1 MERIRG
7 RPADYAISNGLRNLK
22 NNLRQGSRFAGTFH
36 VRPMASPSSTNATAV
51 LSVND
56 LEVRYGVHTVLDHA
70 TLAVN
75 EGDRIGLVGRNG
87 TGKSTFLRIA
97 AGVAEPDAGRVVRRR
112 ELVTGYLP
120 QDFQLDDARTVESN
134 ILDGARAVLDLID
147 AYENEPSD
155 SNRSG
160 ELLDHINH
168 LDGWDVEH
176 RVRALIDHL
185 DCPAADRLAG
195 QLSGGE
201 KRRVALARALLARPD
216 LLILDEPTNHL
227 DTFSI
232 EWLEGFLKNYPGTC
246 LFVTHDRYF
255 LDRVANRI
263 VELAGGTFLSHQGNY
278 TAFLEHKTARLANAE
293 SAEAARQKF
302 LKRELEWVRRGPPAR
317 TTKSRDRIDRY
328 HSLANQ
334 AGPEQELDVDL
345 IIPPAPK
352 LANRVIELKKVGMTL
367 PDGRT
372 LFAGLNLNLEPGQ
385 RLGIVGRN
393 GMGKTTLLRVMLGM
407 QPPTSGEAM
416 LGTRT
421 QVNYVDQ
428 GRILLNDDKTVWD
441 EVGEG
446 SEWVKLGEEQVSIR
460 GYLSRFLFTGDQVN
474 SKIGLLSGGE
484 RSRVILAK
492 ILKRGGNVIVL
503 DEPTNDLDLATLR
516 VLEEALL
523 GFGGVVVAVSHDRY
537 FLNRVCTSILA
548 FEGNGHLYYDVGNYD
563 DYTAKRAAHAA
574 EAARWET
581 EAKRKS
587 STSSPAKPVATGR
600 KLSFKETKEL
610 ETIEADILT
619 AEKNV
624 ARLETMFAAPDFY
637 EKHGDRWKE
646 LQAELDAAKKGV
658 ARLYARWEELEAVRA
673 ASA

>member
-1 MERIRG
+1 M
-7 RPADYAISNGLRNLK
+7 P
-22 NNLRQGSRFAGTFH
+22 
-36 VRPMASPSSTNATAV
+36 SPSQTNATAV
-51 LSVND
+51 LSVNE
-56 LEVRYGVHTVLDHA
+56 LEVRYGVHTVLDKA

-97 AGVAEPDAGRVVRRR
+97 AGVAEADAGQVVRRR

-120 QDFQLDDARTVESN
+120 QDFQLDDARTVEDN

-147 AYENEPSD
+147 AYENEPPD
-155 SNRSG
+155 SARSG

-168 LDGWDVEH
+168 LDGWDVGH
-176 RVRALIDHL
+176 RTKALIDHL
-185 DCPAADRLAG
+185 DAPAADRLAG

-263 VELAGGTFLSHQGNY
+263 VELAGGNFLSHQGNY

-302 LKRELEWVRRGPPAR
+302 LKRELEWVRRGPQAR
-317 TTKSRDRIDRY
+317 RTKSVDRIERY
-328 HSLANQ
+328 HALAAQ

-352 LANRVIELKKVGMTL
+352 LANRVIELKAVGMTL

-372 LFAGLNLNLEPGQ
+372 LFADLNLNLEPGQ

-393 GMGKTTLLRVMLGM
+393 GMGKTTLLRVMLNM
-407 QPPTSGEAM
+407 QAPTQGEAL

-446 SEWVKLGEEQVSIR
+446 SEWVKLGEEQISIR
-460 GYLSRFLFTGDQVN
+460 GYLSRFLFSGDQVN

-548 FEGNGHLYYDVGNYD
+548 FEGHGHLYYDVGNYD

-574 EAARWET
+574 EAARWEA
-581 EAKRKS
+581 EAAVNRKS
-587 STSSPAKPVATGR
+587 APPAAPVAKGR
-600 KLSFKETKEL
+600 KLSFKEAKEL
-610 ETIEADILT
+610 ETIEATILT
-619 AEKNV
+619 AEENV
-624 ARLETMFAAPDFY
+624 ARMETEFAAPDFY
-637 EKHGDRWKE
+637 QKHGDRWKE
-646 LQAELDAAKKGV
+646 LQAKLDASKKEV

-673 ASA
+673 AAA

>member
-1 MERIRG
+1 M
-7 RPADYAISNGLRNLK
+7 
-22 NNLRQGSRFAGTFH
+22 
-36 VRPMASPSSTNATAV
+36 SSAV
-51 LSVND
+51 LSVTD
-56 LEVRYGVHTVLDHA
+56 LEVRYGVHTILDRA
-70 TLAVN
+70 TLAIN

-97 AGVAEPDAGRVVRRR
+97 AGVAEPDAGQIVRRR

-120 QDFQLDDARTVESN
+120 QDFQLDEARTSESN

-176 RVRALIDHL
+176 RTKALIDHL

-195 QLSGGE
+195 ELSGGE
-201 KRRVALARALLARPD
+201 KRRVALARALLAKPD

-263 VELAGGTFLSHQGNY
+263 VELAGGNFLSHQGNY
-278 TAFLEHKTARLANAE
+278 TAFLEPKTARLANAE
-293 SAEAARQKF
+293 SAGGRAPEVSQARTRMGPPRRPRRAARS
-302 LKRELEWVRRGPPAR
+302 P
-317 TTKSRDRIDRY
+317 RDRMERY
-328 HSLANQ
+328 HALAAQ
-334 AGPEQELDVDL
+334 AAPEQELDVDL

-352 LANRVIELKKVGMTL
+352 LANRVIELKTCRFRSARRPHVVF
-367 PDGRT
+367 DD
-372 LFAGLNLNLEPGQ
+372 LNLNLEPGQ

-393 GMGKTTLLRVMLGM
+393 GMGKTTLLKVMLGL
-407 QPPTSGEAM
+407 QVPTRGEALM
-416 LGTRT
+416 GTRT

-428 GRILLNDDKTVWD
+428 GRILLDEDKTVWD

-446 SEWVKLGEEQVSIR
+446 SEWVKLGDEQITIR
-460 GYLSRFLFTGDQVN
+460 GYLTRFLFTGDQVN

-563 DYTAKRAAHAA
+563 DYTAKRAANAA
-574 EAARWET
+574 EAARWQA
-581 EAKRKS
+581 EAARKPS
-587 STSSPAKPVATGR
+587 SAASAKPAAPGR

-610 ETIEADILT
+610 ETIEADILA
-619 AEKNV
+619 AEENV
-624 ARLETMFAAPDFY
+624 ARMEAEFAAPDFY
-637 EKHGDRWKE
+637 EQHGDRWKE

-658 ARLYARWEELEAVRA
+658 ARLYARWEELEALRA
-673 ASA
+673 RAM

>member
-1 MERIRG
+1 MAT
-7 RPADYAISNGLRNLK
+7 PA
-22 NNLRQGSRFAGTFH
+22 
-36 VRPMASPSSTNATAV
+36 AV
-51 LSVND
+51 LSVTD
-56 LEVRYGVHTVLDHA
+56 LSVRYGVHTVLDRA

-75 EGDRIGLVGRNG
+75 EGERIGLVGRNG

-97 AGVAEPDAGRVVRRR
+97 AGVAEPDAGNVVRRR

-120 QDFQLDDARTVESN
+120 QDFQLDDARSVEAN

-155 SNRSG
+155 SQRSG

-176 RVRALIDHL
+176 RVKALIDHL

-195 QLSGGE
+195 ELSGGE

-263 VELAGGTFLSHQGNY
+263 VELAGGTFLAHQGNY
-278 TAFLEHKTARLANAE
+278 TDFLEHKAARLANAE

-302 LKRELEWVRRGPPAR
+302 LKRELEWVRRGPQAR
-317 TTKSRDRIDRY
+317 RTKSVDRIERY
-328 HSLANQ
+328 HTLAAQ

-352 LANRVIELKKVGMTL
+352 LANRVIELKKAGVTL

-372 LFAGLNLNLEPGQ
+372 LFAGLDLNLEPGQ

-393 GMGKTTLLRVMLGM
+393 GMGKTTLLRVMLGL
-407 QPPTSGEAM
+407 QAPTGGEAL

-446 SEWVKLGEEQVSIR
+446 SEWVKLGDEQISIR
-460 GYLSRFLFTGDQVN
+460 GYLTRFLFTGDQVN

-548 FEGNGHLYYDVGNYD
+548 FEGNAHLYHDVGNYD
-563 DYTAKRAAHAA
+563 DYVAKRATHAA
-574 EAARWET
+574 EAARWDAEA
-581 EAKRKS
+581 AKRKS
-587 STSSPAKPVATGR
+587 SAPSPAKPAVAGR

-610 ETIEADILT
+610 ETIEGDILT
-619 AEKNV
+619 AEENV
-624 ARLETMFAAPDFY
+624 ARLETMFAVPDFY

-646 LQAELDAAKKGV
+646 LQAELDAARKKV

-673 ASA
+673 AA

>member
-1 MERIRG
+1 M
-7 RPADYAISNGLRNLK
+7 S
-22 NNLRQGSRFAGTFH
+22 
-36 VRPMASPSSTNATAV
+36 SPSAV
-51 LSVND
+51 LSAID
-56 LEVRYGVHTVLDHA
+56 LTTRYGVQTILDRA
-70 TLAVN
+70 SLAIN

-87 TGKSTFLRIA
+87 TGKSTFLRIVA
-97 AGVAEPDAGRVVRRR
+97 AVAEPDDGQVVRRR
-112 ELVTGYLP
+112 ELITGYLP
-120 QDFQLDDARTVESN
+120 QDFQLDDARTVQSN
-134 ILDGARAVLDLID
+134 ILDGAQAVLDLIA
-147 AYENEPSD
+147 AYETEPPD
-155 SNRSG
+155 STRSG

-176 RVRALIDHL
+176 RVKALITHL
-185 DCPAADRLAG
+185 DAPAADRLVG

-263 VELAGGTFLSHQGNY
+263 VELAGGSFHSHQGNY
-278 TAFLEHKTARLANAE
+278 TDFLENKAARMANAE
-293 SAEAARQKF
+293 AAEAGRQKF
-302 LKRELEWVRRGPPAR
+302 LKRELEWVRRGAPAR
-317 TTKSRDRIDRY
+317 TTKSRERMDRY
-328 HSLANQ
+328 ATLAGQ
-334 AGPEQELDVDL
+334 AAPEQELDVDL

-352 LANRVIELKKVGMTL
+352 LANRIVELKEVGFDL

-372 LFAGLNLNLEPGQ
+372 LFRGLKLNLEPGQ

-393 GMGKTTLLRVMLGM
+393 GMGKTTLLKVMLG
-407 QPPTSGEAM
+407 QLQPTSGEA
-416 LGTRT
+416 LQGTRT
-421 QVNYVDQ
+421 QINYVDQ
-428 GRILLNDDKTVWD
+428 GRVLLDEEKTVWD

-460 GYLSRFLFTGDQVN
+460 GYLSRFLFTGEQVN
-474 SKIGLLSGGE
+474 SKIRLLSGGE
-484 RSRVILAK
+484 RSRVIIAK

-516 VLEEALL
+516 VLEEALI

-548 FEGNGHLYYDVGNYD
+548 FEGNGQLYYDVGNYD
-563 DYTAKRAAHAA
+563 DYVAKRAANAA
-574 EAARWET
+574 EAARWKA
-581 EAKRKS
+581 EAANLKS
-587 STSSPAKPVATGR
+587 GSAATTVAAARPGVGGR

-610 ETIEADILT
+610 ESMEARILT
-619 AEKNV
+619 SEENV
-624 ARLETMFAAPDFY
+624 ARLEKLFAAPDFY
-637 EKHGDRWKE
+637 EQHGDRWQALEGE
-646 LQAELDAAKKGV
+646 LEAARRASAK
-658 ARLYARWEELEAVRA
+658 LYARWEELERINKGG
-673 ASA
+673 